1 MKQPYLLALLLGGA
15 AIYFGVQTKQ
25 AMDRPFPG
33 PGDNAASVT
42 IGSPARVGI
51 AGKSPLSDASS
62 AVSAISARPLFRID
76 RRPYRELPPP
86 QPPQRDYAAELS
98 RFRLVGVM
106 ANGGAL
112 SGLVVFSSGTRME
125 RLELR
130 PGDNL
135 PGFVVK
141 EVQPDG
147 LLLEANNR
155 RFPLPMFSGAP
166 TPAQRVR
173 TEGPAKG
180 AATPAPARP
189 PGDVPPVNP
198 KGTTPGRP

>member
-1 MKQPYLLALLLGGA
+1 MKQPYLLSLLLGGM

-25 AMDRPFPG
+25 AMERPFPG

-42 IGSPARVGI
+42 IGSPAR
-51 AGKSPLSDASS
+51 AGSARKSTLSDASS

-86 QPPQRDYAAELS
+86 QPPQRNYAAELS
-98 RFRLVGVM
+98 RYRLVGIM
-106 ANGGAL
+106 ADGGAL
-112 SGLVVFSSGTRME
+112 SGLVVFSSGTRAE

-130 PGDNL
+130 PGDTL

-141 EVQPDG
+141 EVQLDG
-147 LLLEANNR
+147 LLLEADNR
-155 RFPLPMFSGAP
+155 RFPLPLFSGAP

-173 TEGPAKG
+173 TEVPAKG
-180 AATPAPARP
+180 AAAPVPARP
-189 PGDVPPVNP
+189 SGNVLPVNP
-198 KGTTPGRP
+198 KGSTPGRP